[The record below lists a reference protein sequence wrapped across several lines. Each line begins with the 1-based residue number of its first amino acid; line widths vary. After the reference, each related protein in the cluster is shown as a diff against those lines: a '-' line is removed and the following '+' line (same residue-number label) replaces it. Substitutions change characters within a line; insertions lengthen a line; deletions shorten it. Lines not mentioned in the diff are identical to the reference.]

1 MVICYSNQRKRIQ
14 PSPLVFMLFI
24 LCESTP
30 SPIHSLPP
38 LTPGSGPNQLRF
50 SDFPFLWLPW
60 VRSPGGTNRRLE
72 SEVWCFF
79 HHPAMAPASWSFW
92 QWLCP
97 KAMAFVEQPLSPA
110 AALSV
115 PCVPS
120 PCSAVPRAGNRLFP
134 ALFCRECTSSGGPA
148 ALPTPL

>member
-1 MVICYSNQRKRIQ
+1 MVTCYGNQKKQIQ

-30 SPIHSLPP
+30 SPNHSLPP
-38 LTPGSGPNQLRF
+38 LTPGSGPNQLHF
-50 SDFPFLWLPW
+50 SDFPFLRLSW
-60 VRSPGGTNRRLE
+60 VWSPGGTNRRLE
-72 SEVWCFF
+72 NEVWYFF
-79 HHPAMAPASWSFW
+79 HHPAMVPASWPFW

-97 KAMAFVEQPLSPA
+97 KATALVGQSLSPA

-120 PCSAVPRAGNRLFP
+120 PGSAGPRAGNRSFP
-134 ALFCRECTSSGGPA
+134 ALFCRECTSPGGSA